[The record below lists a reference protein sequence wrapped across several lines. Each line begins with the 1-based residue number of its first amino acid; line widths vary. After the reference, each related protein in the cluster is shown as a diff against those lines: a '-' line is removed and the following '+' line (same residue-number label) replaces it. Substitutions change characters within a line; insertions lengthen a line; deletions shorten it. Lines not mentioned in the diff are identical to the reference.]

1 MPVQAIHPKVQF
13 ARKRLS
19 DTISLSVEK
28 AAAHLS
34 NPGQF
39 PLPAG
44 KESLEYAI
52 VDLFTVLPKK
62 KKEKFLEKMKAA
74 LTATPAARQQKYGT
88 LATVDLRSNKM
99 VASQVEEIPVPVPM
113 KFTEADIE
121 KFKKPVTKKNIQS
134 TVKAKPK
141 TIQPRQA
148 VAGTSLQFAVESIT
162 CKEPNDVRK
171 DEISISAFV
180 LSSSGELQEANNFF
194 SGKFKKDDSKALG
207 AAGNLFSFSIADSTG
222 TLFPAS
228 FAASVFII
236 EKDLFSNKEVTEKVG
251 GILRLIGKI
260 IAYGSLVTLFIPAV
274 GLPLA
279 LTIIGIGGAIMIIGD
294 GLLFFA
300 ADEISEISTDELL
313 LETPPFAGETFS
325 RELSMRFLN
334 EGFTLEGDYKVAVRW
349 TVV

>member
-1 MPVQAIHPKVQF
+1 LK
-13 ARKRLS
+13 
-19 DTISLSVEK
+19 
-28 AAAHLS
+28 
-34 NPGQF
+34 
-39 PLPAG
+39 
-44 KESLEYAI
+44 
-52 VDLFTVLPKK
+52 
-62 KKEKFLEKMKAA
+62 
-74 LTATPAARQQKYGT
+74 
-88 LATVDLRSNKM
+88 
-99 VASQVEEIPVPVPM
+99 
-113 KFTEADIE
+113 
-121 KFKKPVTKKNIQS
+121 KFKKPVTRKNIQS
-134 TVKAKPK
+134 TLKTK

-148 VAGTSLQFAVESIT
+148 VAGTALQFAVESIT